1 MLKYASIASEPRNL
15 ILCIAL
21 TPQTGDSS
29 GAILGVRSVA
39 LLHPQRASGLWN
51 PNARDERTLKER
63 SGDDSPKGLL
73 SIGEGKSMGKEG
85 TIYFH
90 GRESIHEESR

>member
-1 MLKYASIASEPRNL
+1 MVAKSRERSEADTLL
-15 ILCIAL
+15 IIRE
-21 TPQTGDSS
+21 
-29 GAILGVRSVA
+29 RSERTKER
-39 LLHPQRASGLWN
+39 PP